1 MREVVDF
8 NNVRFRFDLDNPDKY
23 DTYAIE
29 KNILKYEE
37 FKKNIPMKRF
47 DFVFKYPLFI
57 FKLNDGSTPTE
68 VFKVYEMLQTN
79 DEFLPKLTR
88 SQFKKQML
96 FKGYISDGKTFV
108 KVEDNVKIEKE
119 MM

>member
-37 FKKNIPMKRF
+37 FKKNIPIKRF
-47 DFVFKYPLFI
+47 EFIFKYPLFI
-57 FKLNDGSTPTE
+57 YKLNDGSSPSE
-68 VFKVYEMLQTN
+68 VFKTYELLQSA
-79 DEFLPKLTR
+79 DDFLPKLNR
-88 SQFKKQML
+88 SQFKKQMS
-96 FKGYISDGKTFV
+96 FSGYISDGKTFV
-108 KVEDNVKIEKE
+108 KIEDKVKIEKS
-119 MM
+119 